1 MVEAKRSMLKD
12 SEEENSSLTPSQDQ
26 TLSTK
31 HSLNTQR
38 LLLRAWREDDRVP
51 FAEMMANP
59 EFNRYMPGPFDRA
72 ESDAMFNQIQ
82 EHLALHGFGLW
93 ALELPG
99 EASFIGSVGLTIPR
113 VKMPFSPCVEIGW
126 RIHPSYWNMGYAT
139 EGAEAS
145 VHHGFQELE
154 LDEIVSFTVPENLS
168 SLHVMEKIGMT
179 RDLEG
184 DFEHPGLR
192 EGHLLRA
199 HVLYRL
205 KRPETI

>member
-1 MVEAKRSMLKD
+1 MPKD

-38 LLLRAWREDDRVP
+38 LLLRAWSEDDRAP
-51 FAEMMANP
+51 FAEMMASP
-59 EFNRYMPGPFDRA
+59 DFNRYMPGPFDRA

-126 RIHPSYWNMGYAT
+126 RIHPRHWNRGYAT
-139 EGAEAS
+139 EAAEAS
-145 VHHGFQELE
+145 VHHGFNELE
-154 LDEIVSFTVPENLS
+154 LDEVVSFTVSENLS
-168 SLHVMEKIGMT
+168 SRRVMEKIGMT
-179 RDLEG
+179 RDPEG
-184 DFEHPGLR
+184 DFEHPGLK
-192 EGHLLRA
+192 EGHPLRP
-199 HVLYRL
+199 HVLYRM
-205 KRPETI
+205 KSPETN